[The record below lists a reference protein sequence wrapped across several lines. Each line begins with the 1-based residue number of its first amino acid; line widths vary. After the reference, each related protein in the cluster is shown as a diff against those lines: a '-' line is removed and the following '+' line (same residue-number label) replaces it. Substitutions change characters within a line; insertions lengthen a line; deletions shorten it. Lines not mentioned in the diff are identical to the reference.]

1 MLTILIISFLV
12 LLFVGVPVAF
22 SMGLGAA
29 LAVVIQGN
37 VPWIVIPQ
45 RIFVAVDSFPM
56 LAIPLFILAGELMN
70 GGGITRRIVD
80 LASCIVGHIRGGLAH
95 VNILASMIFAGISGS
110 ASADCSAL
118 GSMLI
123 PIMKRKGYE
132 PAFAVAVTASA
143 ATIGPIIPPSILMII
158 YGSITGISIGS
169 LFLGGFVPGVLVG
182 IALMVAAYI
191 MAVRKGYKAEAK
203 ATLKQ
208 TFTAFRKSFVAL
220 VMPGIIIGGI
230 LTGVFTATEAGVV
243 AVVYGFIVG
252 FVLKELKLKDL
263 KKIFVDSA
271 IVTSTTM
278 FVIGAAQIIGWI
290 LARERFPQILGA
302 ALMGISDNPTVI
314 LLMVLLFLFILGF
327 FIDATAALII
337 LVPVL
342 APIAAKYGLDPVHFA
357 VLIVIML
364 LVGGRNASGRHPA
377 FHQLRNREGFPFRRV
392 PGDLAFRR
400 RHARSHPAL
409 RFHSGFNHL
418 HTQLRFSK
426 SRVSPG
432 DGRRESL
439 LSRPCFRAFRL
450 SV

>member
-1 MLTILIISFLV
+1 MLTILIVSFLT

-29 LAVVIQGN
+29 IAVIAQGS

-169 LFLGGFVPGVLVG
+169 LFLGGFIPGVLVG
-182 IALMVAAYI
+182 VSLMVAAYI
-191 MAVRKGYKAEAK
+191 IAVRKGYKAEAK
-203 ATLKQ
+203 ASLNQ
-208 TFTAFRKSFVAL
+208 TFVAFRKSLVAL

-252 FVLKELKLKDL
+252 FILKELKVKDL

-271 IVTSTTM
+271 VVTATTM
-278 FVIGAAQIIGWI
+278 FVIGSAQVIGWI
-290 LARERFPQILGA
+290 LARELFPQILGN
-302 ALMGISDNPTVI
+302 ALMGISNNATVM
-314 LLMVLLFLFILGF
+314 LLLVLLFLFILGF

-357 VLIVIML
+357 VLIVVML
-364 LVGGRNASGRHPA
+364 LVGGVTPPVGTLLFISCGIAKVSLSEGSREIWPFVAAMLVVILLCVFIPDLITFIPNLV
-377 FHQLRNREGFPFRRV
+377 FHKAG
-392 PGDLAFRR
+392 
-400 RHARSHPAL
+400 
-409 RFHSGFNHL
+409 
-418 HTQLRFSK
+418 
-426 SRVSPG
+426 
-432 DGRRESL
+432 
-439 LSRPCFRAFRL
+439 
-450 SV
+450 